1 MPVHIAT
8 LAPFSASLADQLELE
23 IPASNIESA
32 GGFAESGLDGAAA
45 IAHDLSAKYHRYGL
59 PASNNAGSA
68 LQCLIRN
75 IKDKNFFVGLNHASD
90 VSVREHHENISSV
103 KSGVELFCAGRQT
116 LYVRLSVQ
124 LVDVHAGMLF
134 ESLCHA
140 TADEFPSREPTN
152 LLALRLR
159 LARNGRLV
167 QGDPVR
173 TGCLRSFG
181 GCGHE
186 RSTANKYRGDNSGK
200 QSWGEIQCNFAR

>member
-1 MPVHIAT
+1 MPVHIAM

-23 IPASNIESA
+23 IPASNVESA

-59 PASNNAGSA
+59 PAGNNAGSA

-75 IKDKNFFVGLNHASD
+75 IEDKNFFVGLNHASD
-90 VSVREHHENISSV
+90 VSVRGHHENISSV

-116 LYVRLSVQ
+116 LYIRLSVQ

-134 ESLCHA
+134 ESLCDA
-140 TADEFPSREPTN
+140 TADEFPSREPTD

-159 LARNGRLV
+159 LACNGRLV

-173 TGCLRSFG
+173 TGCLRSLG
-181 GCGHE
+181 GCGRE
-186 RSTANKYRGDNSGK
+186 RSTANKYHGDNSGK
-200 QSWGEIQCNFAR
+200 QSWGEIQCTLP